1 MLCSSFSNKF
11 CYSILRMWPA
21 SKTCVL
27 DLQLPQRLL
36 CTGMYQVWCGQPSA
50 TRSWKITHQNLARL
64 FSTLSQIIISRML
77 LFYLWVHLCF
87 SHNSKHK
94 CMECSSSV
102 PVQVFSVLY
111 WLDEAHAQVDSSGS
125 VHVYSTPWVLAD
137 LNLFFN
143 ILDSLRFRLNNI
155 FGSHFFNFL
164 ENTTCF
170 VFVFEKSVK
179 DLILLNLHLFAERFW
194 GLCL

>member
-1 MLCSSFSNKF
+1 
-11 CYSILRMWPA
+11 
-21 SKTCVL
+21 
-27 DLQLPQRLL
+27 
-36 CTGMYQVWCGQPSA
+36 MYQVWCGQPSA
-50 TRSWKITHQNLARL
+50 MRSWKITHQNLARL
-64 FSTLSQIIISRML
+64 FSTLSQIIISWML
-77 LFYLWVHLCF
+77 LFCLWFHLCF

-94 CMECSSSV
+94 HMECSPSV
-102 PVQVFSVLY
+102 PVQVFSALS

-125 VHVYSTPWVLAD
+125 IRVYSTPWVLAH

-155 FGSHFFNFL
+155 FGSHIFNFL
-164 ENTTCF
+164 ENTTLLVPCF

-179 DLILLNLHLFAERFW
+179 DLIPLNLHLFAERFW